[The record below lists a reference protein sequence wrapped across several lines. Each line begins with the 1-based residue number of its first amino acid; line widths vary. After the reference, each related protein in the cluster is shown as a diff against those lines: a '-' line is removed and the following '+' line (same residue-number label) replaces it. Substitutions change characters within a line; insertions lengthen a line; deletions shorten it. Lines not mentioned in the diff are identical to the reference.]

1 MLDKTVREA
10 ALLFGAVHFVCG
22 ALVVV
27 EPAVIKTSALAA
39 FWWTFGEHTAIAGT
53 VLMIV
58 GAMAILGSRA
68 GYGCTARLLLIG
80 PQQVV
85 LAMQILSISVAL
97 LARRFP
103 DGYVPEG
110 GGLFI
115 LADQL
120 LFWALSAAHTA
131 MYVAEWTRTWGSKGP
146 HI

>member
-1 MLDKTVREA
+1 MIDKTVREA

-22 ALVVV
+22 ALVVF
-27 EPAVIKTSALAA
+27 EPAVIRTSALAS
-39 FWWTFGEHTAIAGT
+39 FWWLFGDATTSAGT
-53 VLMIV
+53 ILMLV
-58 GAMAILGSRA
+58 GAMAILGSRS
-68 GYGCTARLLLIG
+68 GYGCSARLLLIG
-80 PQQVV
+80 PQQIV
-85 LAMQILSISVAL
+85 LAMQIFSISAAL

-120 LFWALSAAHTA
+120 LFWALCAAHTA
-131 MYVAEWTRTWGSKGP
+131 MYFAEWTRTWGNRGP